1 MLSWYLLSLQLSMN
15 IVLIVCFLG
24 FEFAAAFEDDPR
36 ALCKTEGIRLS
47 QNYQTRK
54 GSTIRNARLDKAELT
69 KLYNDKVDYKTAF
82 NSMRRHV
89 VVANACDPLNTSAVA
104 IVYFWLEMKSNVRLL
119 GENAVDSILSALHVA
134 HADVFLVSY
143 EEFISYFC
151 TFIIYNQPC
160 SYLELS
166 AILSFQPS

>member
-1 MLSWYLLSLQLSMN
+1 M
-15 IVLIVCFLG
+15 IRG
-24 FEFAAAFEDDPR
+24 RFARLKASDCPR
-36 ALCKTEGIRLS
+36 TTRLE
-47 QNYQTRK
+47 K

-69 KLYNDKVDYKTAF
+69 KLYNDKVDYKTGF

-104 IVYFWLEMKSNVRLL
+104 IVYFWLEMKFHVRLL
-119 GENAVDSILSALHVA
+119 GENAVDSISSAVHVA
-134 HADVFLVSY
+134 HAEVFLVSY
-143 EEFISYFC
+143 EDFISYFC